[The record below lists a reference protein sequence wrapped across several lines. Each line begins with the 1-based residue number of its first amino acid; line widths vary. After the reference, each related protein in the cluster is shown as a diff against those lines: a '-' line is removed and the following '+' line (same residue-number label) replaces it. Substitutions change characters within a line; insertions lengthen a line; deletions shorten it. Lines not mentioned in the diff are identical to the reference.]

1 MAITTEIKELM
12 NKEGVLFEVAEKVN
26 YNRTLN
32 AEEKEI
38 AEIQDAWA
46 REIGKF
52 GKDPECT
59 IAEFINRTVTEEVY
73 NAPDELLDKIFERGS
88 VGEFD
93 DTEGHKDPK
102 NTLVAHEAA
111 KGGTVDRSYIDISV
125 LKPTWK
131 NRQVET
137 DLSYADL
144 RRNGFKSIATLTT
157 FMKEACQNALFFD
170 AFTMADEAVTGGE
183 QVITVA
189 GTTPTLEAMDALSLY
204 LNDLNDRADN
214 NVIVT
219 LSKYAQAIRRMPNFA
234 QYLSD
239 SQKDD
244 FNRYGLVKT
253 YDGIGIASISGAK
266 KTGTGSLLLPDKRIY
281 GVAGKM
287 GTLDMKGETHTYQD
301 MNNQSEKVHIMLKD
315 FTYGFMLTNIENFAK
330 VTLQ

>member
-32 AEEKEI
+32 TEEKEI

-46 REIGKF
+46 REIGEH
-52 GKDPECT
+52 GKDPDCT
-59 IAEFINRTVTEEVY
+59 IAEFVNRTVTDEVY
-73 NAPDELLDKIFERGS
+73 NAPDELLDQIFERGS

-93 DTEGHKDPK
+93 DIEGHKDPK

-137 DLSYADL
+137 DLSYAEL

-170 AFTMADEAVTGGE
+170 AFSMADAAVTAGE
-183 QVITVA
+183 QLITVA
-189 GTTPTLEAMDALSLY
+189 GTTPTIEAMDSLSLY
-204 LNDLNDRADN
+204 LNDRSDDS
-214 NVIVT
+214 VIVT

-239 SQKDD
+239 AQKDD

-253 YDGIGIASISGAK
+253 YDGIGVASISGAK
-266 KTGTGSLLLPDKRIY
+266 KTGTGSLLLPKQRIY

-287 GTLDMKGETHTYQD
+287 GTLDMKGQTHTFQD
-301 MNNQSEKVHIMLKD
+301 MNNQDEKVHIMLKD